1 MIEIALSEVKTQW
14 AVQDERRE
22 SIRYHGGMAKTVRPA
37 QAPRQRLMAAAELFY
52 TEGIRA
58 VGINRV
64 LEEAQ
69 TPIMSLYRIF
79 GSKEGLV
86 EEFLLEKDNR
96 IRALFEREVE
106 RIADTPK
113 ARVLAMFDVLGKVIS
128 QPDYRGCTFINVAV
142 EMADSEHPFVG
153 IAQSHKEFVRGA
165 FTRYLTEAG
174 LRETEPL
181 ASQLLML
188 MNGVFVTA
196 QIQSNHKQIA
206 LQGRMAAE
214 VLVDAA
220 LAAQVDGARG
230 EPHQPPRRR
239 PSSRPRRPRP
249 HGA

>member
-1 MIEIALSEVKTQW
+1 
-14 AVQDERRE
+14 
-22 SIRYHGGMAKTVRPA
+22 
-37 QAPRQRLMAAAELFY
+37 MAAADLFY

-86 EEFLLEKDNR
+86 EEFLREKDDR

-106 RIADTPK
+106 RIAETPME
-113 ARVLAMFDVLGKVIS
+113 RVLAMFDVLGQVIA

-142 EMADSEHPFVG
+142 EMADSDHPFVG
-153 IAQSHKEFVRGA
+153 IVQSHKEFVRDVFA
-165 FTRYLTEAG
+165 RYLSEAG

-181 ASQLLML
+181 ASQLLTL

-196 QIQSNHKQIA
+196 QIQSNYKEIA
-206 LQGRMAAE
+206 VQGRMAAQI
-214 VLVDAA
+214 LVDAA
-220 LAAQVDGARG
+220 FAAQADGSRG
-230 EPHQPPRRR
+230 EPQQPPR
-239 PSSRPRRPRP
+239 
-249 HGA
+249 

>member
-1 MIEIALSEVKTQW
+1 
-14 AVQDERRE
+14 
-22 SIRYHGGMAKTVRPA
+22 MAKSVRPA
-37 QAPRQRLMAAAELFY
+37 EAPRQRLMAAAELFY

-58 VGINRV
+58 VGINR
-64 LEEAQ
+64 LLQEAQ

-79 GSKEGLV
+79 GSKDGLV
-86 EEFLLEKDNR
+86 EEFLRDKDNR
-96 IRALFEREVE
+96 VRALFEREVE

-128 QPDYRGCTFINVAV
+128 KPDYRGCTFINVAV

-153 IAQSHKEFVRGA
+153 IAQSHKEFVRAA
-165 FTRYLTEAG
+165 FARYLTEAG

-188 MNGVFVTA
+188 MNGVFVAA
-196 QIQSNHKQIA
+196 QIQSNRKKVA

-220 LAAQVDGARG
+220 LAAQVD
-230 EPHQPPRRR
+230 
-239 PSSRPRRPRP
+239 
-249 HGA
+249 

>member
-1 MIEIALSEVKTQW
+1 
-14 AVQDERRE
+14 
-22 SIRYHGGMAKTVRPA
+22 
-37 QAPRQRLMAAAELFY
+37 MAAADLFY

-86 EEFLLEKDNR
+86 EEFLREKDDR

-106 RIADTPK
+106 RIAETPME
-113 ARVLAMFDVLGKVIS
+113 RVLAMFDVLGQVIA

-142 EMADSEHPFVG
+142 EMADSDHPFVG
-153 IAQSHKEFVRGA
+153 IVQSHKEFVRDVFA
-165 FTRYLTEAG
+165 RYLSEAG

-181 ASQLLML
+181 ASQLLTL

-196 QIQSNHKQIA
+196 QIQSDYKEIA
-206 LQGRMAAE
+206 VQGRMAAQI
-214 VLVDAA
+214 LVDAA
-220 LAAQVDGARG
+220 FAAQADGSRG
-230 EPHQPPRRR
+230 EPQQPPR
-239 PSSRPRRPRP
+239 
-249 HGA
+249 

>member
-1 MIEIALSEVKTQW
+1 
-14 AVQDERRE
+14 
-22 SIRYHGGMAKTVRPA
+22 
-37 QAPRQRLMAAAELFY
+37 MAAAELFY
-52 TEGIRA
+52 TDGIRA

-64 LEEAQ
+64 LEEAR

-86 EEFLLEKDNR
+86 EAFLHDKDNR

-113 ARVLAMFDVLGKVIS
+113 TRALAMFDVLGKVIAEG
-128 QPDYRGCTFINVAV
+128 DYRGCTFINVAV
-142 EMADSEHPFVG
+142 EMADPEHPFVG

-165 FTRYLTEAG
+165 FARYLTEAG
-174 LRETEPL
+174 LQDTEPL

-196 QIQSNHKQIA
+196 QLQSNRKEIA

-220 LAAQVDGARG
+220 LAAQAAGTRAK
-230 EPHQPPRRR
+230 RRR
-239 PSSRPRRPRP
+239 PN
-249 HGA
+249 GA

>member
-1 MIEIALSEVKTQW
+1 MIETALFQVKAGSPRGSEGTG
-14 AVQDERRE
+14 APSDERGE
-22 SIRYHGGMAKTVRPA
+22 SIRYPDCMAKTVRPA

-52 TEGIRA
+52 TDGIRA
-58 VGINRV
+58 VGINRLLGV
-64 LEEAQ
+64 AQ
-69 TPIMSLYRIF
+69 TPIMSLYRNF

-86 EEFLLEKDNR
+86 EEFLLEKDDR

-128 QPDYRGCTFINVAV
+128 QRDYRGCTFINVAV
-142 EMADSEHPFVG
+142 EMADPEHPFVG

-165 FTRYLTEAG
+165 FARYLTEAG
-174 LRETEPL
+174 LREAEPL

-196 QIQSNHKQIA
+196 QIQSNRKEIA

-220 LAAQVDGARG
+220 FAAQVDQTRT
-230 EPHQPPRRR
+230 
-239 PSSRPRRPRP
+239 
-249 HGA
+249 

>member
-1 MIEIALSEVKTQW
+1 
-14 AVQDERRE
+14 
-22 SIRYHGGMAKTVRPA
+22 
-37 QAPRQRLMAAAELFY
+37 MAAAELFY
-52 TEGIRA
+52 TDGIRA

-86 EEFLLEKDNR
+86 EEFLHDKDNR
-96 IRALFEREVE
+96 VRALFEREVE
-106 RIADTPK
+106 RLAETPRER
-113 ARVLAMFDVLGKVIS
+113 ALAMFDVLGQVIA

-142 EMADSEHPFVG
+142 EMADPEHPFVG

-206 LQGRMAAE
+206 SQGRMAAE
-214 VLVDAA
+214 VLIDAA
-220 LAAQVDGARG
+220 LAAQVDGTRAK
-230 EPHQPPRRR
+230 PDQPPRRR
-239 PSSRPRRPRP
+239 PSSRPKRP
-249 HGA
+249 HRSKSGA

>member
-1 MIEIALSEVKTQW
+1 
-14 AVQDERRE
+14 
-22 SIRYHGGMAKTVRPA
+22 MAKTVKPA
-37 QAPRQRLMAAAELFY
+37 EAPRQRLMAAAELFY

-86 EEFLLEKDNR
+86 EEFLREKDNR

-106 RIADTPK
+106 RSADTPRE
-113 ARVLAMFDVLGKVIS
+113 RVLAMFDVLGKVIA
-128 QPDYRGCTFINVAV
+128 QRDYRGCTFINVAV

-153 IAQSHKEFVRGA
+153 IVRSHKEFVRDA
-165 FTRYLTEAG
+165 FARYLTEAG

-196 QIQSNHKQIA
+196 QIQSNRKEIA

-220 LAAQVDGARG
+220 LAAQGD
-230 EPHQPPRRR
+230 ET
-239 PSSRPRRPRP
+239 
-249 HGA
+249 